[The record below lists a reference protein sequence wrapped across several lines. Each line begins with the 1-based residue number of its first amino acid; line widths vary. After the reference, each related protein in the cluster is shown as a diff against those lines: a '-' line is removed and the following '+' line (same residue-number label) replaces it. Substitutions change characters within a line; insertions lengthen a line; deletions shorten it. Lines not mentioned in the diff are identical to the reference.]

1 MAPNEPRPTKAQR
14 REAAR
19 AKAKA
24 LREAEERRAR
34 RSMITRRSL
43 IGAGALAAVGTTGW
57 LVYDRRRDA
66 AEAAARASSLPP
78 AGGGIVE
85 EKAAKKG
92 VPAPVLADGSWT
104 YGKASALDS
113 IIQGAPV
120 LDVYFDYSCHFCAD
134 FETLHAQEI
143 SALLD
148 AGRITLALHPSDILT
163 QDWTDMV
170 MNAMGL
176 VLDEAPDTALAFH
189 TAALGF
195 FSEVF
200 ASKDGSRL
208 TVENLVTAATSA
220 GVPADITGRF
230 DKTYKNNTY
239 GPWTVL
245 AQESF
250 QSRGLEGTPT
260 VFLGGEKIDLSTLS
274 SPTALT
280 DLVDGLDGAGAAGG
294 SAGAGEPTS
303 PAAGTGEDPASA
315 APTE

>member
-1 MAPNEPRPTKAQR
+1 MAPNEPHPTKAQR

-34 RSMITRRSL
+34 RSTITRRSL
-43 IGAGALAAVGTTGW
+43 IGAGTLAAVGTAGW
-57 LVYDRRRDA
+57 LVYDHRRDV
-66 AEAAARASSLPP
+66 AEAAARAGSLLP
-78 AGGGIVE
+78 AGGGITE
-85 EKAAKKG
+85 QKAEKKG
-92 VPAPVLADGSWT
+92 IPSPVLANGSWT
-104 YGKASALDS
+104 YGKTSALDTVVS
-113 IIQGAPV
+113 GAPV
-120 LDVYFDYSCHFCAD
+120 LDVYFDYSCHFCAN

-143 SALLD
+143 NALLD
-148 AGRITLALHPSDILT
+148 AGRITLVLHPSDILT

-176 VLDEAPDTALAFH
+176 VLDEAPESSLAFH
-189 TAALGF
+189 TAALRF

-208 TVENLVTAATSA
+208 TVESLVTAAASA

-230 DKTYKNNTY
+230 DKTYRSNTY

-250 QSRGLEGTPT
+250 QGRGLEGTPT
-260 VFLGGEKIDLSTLS
+260 VFLGGEKINLSTLS

-280 DLVDGLDGAGAAGG
+280 DLVDELDGAGG
-294 SAGAGEPTS
+294 SAGAGEPAS
-303 PAAGTGEDPASA
+303 PATGTGGDPAST

>member
-19 AKAKA
+19 AQAKA

-34 RSMITRRSL
+34 RNMVTRRGL
-43 IGAGALAAVGTTGW
+43 IGVGALAAAGTAGW
-57 LVYDRRRDA
+57 LVYDHRRDA
-66 AEAAARASSLPP
+66 AEAAARASALLP

-85 EKAAKKG
+85 EKANQKG
-92 VPAPVLADGSWT
+92 VPSPVLADGSWT
-104 YGKASALDS
+104 YGKTSELDTVIS
-113 IIQGAPV
+113 GAPV

-134 FETLHAQEI
+134 FETRHSQEI

-148 AGRITLALHPSDILT
+148 EGRITLALHPSDILS

-176 VLDEAPDTALAFH
+176 VLDEAPDTSLAFH
-189 TAALGF
+189 NAALAF

-200 ASKDGSRL
+200 ASQDGSRL
-208 TVENLVTAATSA
+208 TMENLVTAATSA
-220 GVPADITGRF
+220 GVPTATT
-230 DKTYKNNTY
+230 DKFEKTAKNNTY
-239 GPWTVL
+239 GPWTML

-250 QSRGLEGTPT
+250 QGRGLKGTPT
-260 VFLGGEKIDLSTLS
+260 VFLGGEQIDLSTLT

-280 DLVDGLDGAGAAGG
+280 DMVNNLGSSAAAGE
-294 SAGAGEPTS
+294 SAS
-303 PAAGTGEDPASA
+303 PAADTGGDPGST